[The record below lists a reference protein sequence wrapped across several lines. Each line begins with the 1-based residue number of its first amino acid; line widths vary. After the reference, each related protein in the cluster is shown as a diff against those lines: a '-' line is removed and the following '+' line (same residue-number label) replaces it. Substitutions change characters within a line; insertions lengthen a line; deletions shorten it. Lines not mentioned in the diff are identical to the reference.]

1 MLEKIILIFFPHCK
15 DILCLNRS
23 WFLTP
28 KIISIMVIISIKNN
42 IKYSM
47 VIVSKISIKDLT
59 GLLIDDNLFPWGEL
73 NIK

>member
-1 MLEKIILIFFPHCK
+1 
-15 DILCLNRS
+15 
-23 WFLTP
+23 
-28 KIISIMVIISIKNN
+28 MVIISIKNN